1 METVNNGPLKGIRLT
16 EFTSAWAGPYATCLL
31 ALLGMEII
39 KVESRQWLDHSRIL
53 SFSTG
58 RQFTNP
64 DQSEVFNNLN
74 LNKKSVTL
82 NLKKPGSV
90 ELAKKLVS
98 VSDVVMENM
107 RPGVMQ
113 RLGLGYETLRESK
126 PDIIYLSSS
135 ACGQTG
141 PHRQYVGYAPTFAA
155 LGGVSFITGY
165 EDRQPSNFMGAID
178 LRSATT
184 SAVAILAALYQ
195 HQRTGKGQYIDLA
208 SQETIAVLNG
218 EALMDYILNQHVRMR
233 RGNTDDLMAP
243 HNCYRC
249 AGEDNWVSIAV
260 ADDQEWQGLCR
271 VMGRPELA
279 RDERFADQK
288 KRLENQTDL
297 DRIIAEWTRNQ
308 DYYQVMEK
316 LQKEGVA
323 ATVVLSAEGLFKNSH
338 VRERRILQQ
347 IEHPEV
353 GDDWVV
359 APPWR
364 LSATPAGIHR
374 HARLLGEHNDY
385 VFNELLGMSTDE
397 IEKLQTEQ
405 VIF

>member
-39 KVESRQWLDHSRIL
+39 KVESRQWLDHSRML

-184 SAVAILAALYQ
+184 SAVAILAAMYQ

-271 VMGRPELA
+271 AMGRPELA

-297 DRIIAEWTRNQ
+297 DRIIAEWTRDQ

-323 ATVVLSAEGLFKNSH
+323 ATVVLSAEGLFKDSH
-338 VRERRILQQ
+338 IRERRILQQ

-364 LSATPAGIHR
+364 LSVTPAGVHR
-374 HARLLGEHNDY
+374 HAPLLGEHNDY
-385 VFNELLGMSTDE
+385 VFNELLGLSTDE
-397 IEKLQTEQ
+397 IEKLQAEQ